1 MMMMIIII
9 IIDAE
14 SKLFAGAP
22 YKTKV
27 QTWLTVHQMLDS
39 AGKWVAEQGQL
50 QFLAERRERLDI
62 PDGCLE
68 RIPRARRSHRKR
80 AVAEGG
86 LTCQHDDASSSAAP
100 LFGPSYSSSSPL
112 SANSAPCFH
121 YCRMQLHCNTLTNCL
136 NVPHSSP
143 LFHCNSAILGSTV
156 CVPGG
161 QSLDPEGC
169 GSCDYSQPDNS
180 VTVAA
185 AAAAQRAL
193 FRQADTARS
202 VGRL

>member
-1 MMMMIIII
+1 MMMM

-62 PDGCLE
+62 PDGCRQ

-136 NVPHSSP
+136 NVPHSSLLHVSLQQCNTRQYSMCAWWP
-143 LFHCNSAILGSTV
+143 EFRSRGLWFVWLLTTGQQRHCSSSSSSPAGVI
-156 CVPGG
+156 
-161 QSLDPEGC
+161 
-169 GSCDYSQPDNS
+169 
-180 VTVAA
+180 
-185 AAAAQRAL
+185 
-193 FRQADTARS
+193 
-202 VGRL
+202 